1 MKRYRINRKQR
12 FGLLVPLT
20 IERYLFT
27 LQLIFE
33 LCSFLPVNYR
43 QMIVELIATG
53 YKAEKH
59 IYVFFSLSRSNGYR
73 YYHNMTI
80 KQNLVLCINDI
91 YVHVSLNRWKHIAS
105 DWSNKF
111 IWYLRKTY
119 LYRIKP
125 HSIHIPSRS
134 VQKFVYCSIFF
145 FCSHWSFCSAN
156 VTFKHKS

>member
-1 MKRYRINRKQR
+1 MND
-12 FGLLVPLT
+12 
-20 IERYLFT
+20 RYLFT

-33 LCSFLPVNYR
+33 IYSFLPVKYR
-43 QMIVELIATG
+43 QMIVGLIAMG

-73 YYHNMTI
+73 YYHNMII

-91 YVHVSLNRWKHIAS
+91 YVHVSLKRWNHIAS

-125 HSIHIPSRS
+125 HSILIPSRS
-134 VQKFVYCSIFF
+134 VQKVCLLQQFF
-145 FCSHWSFCSAN
+145 FCSHWSFGSAN
-156 VTFKHKS
+156 VTFKHKSYKKMIVIYEATNKWY

>member
-1 MKRYRINRKQR
+1 
-12 FGLLVPLT
+12 
-20 IERYLFT
+20 
-27 LQLIFE
+27 
-33 LCSFLPVNYR
+33 
-43 QMIVELIATG
+43 MIVALIAMG

-91 YVHVSLNRWKHIAS
+91 YVHVSLNRWNHIAS

-134 VQKFVYCSIFF
+134 VQKVCLLQHLFFVLTDLLVLQMSHLSI
-145 FCSHWSFCSAN
+145 N
-156 VTFKHKS
+156 HKKMIVIYEATNKWY